1 MIPFLVRFP
10 AVVLLIPL
18 PFPLSLSPPS
28 IKTDSLWFRLRLWT
42 RTSMTS
48 AAHFHDRR
56 HRRRTR
62 SRCFYASARDPLW
75 AADPGGRAPRPAG
88 PWGGRQMRFL
98 YEEAGKLPRVL
109 LFVLFR
115 LNINTFGHILDMFAT
130 RYITIRI
137 DTNARISQI
146 DKNWQILI
154 GKIQWHY

>member
-1 MIPFLVRFP
+1 
-10 AVVLLIPL
+10 
-18 PFPLSLSPPS
+18 
-28 IKTDSLWFRLRLWT
+28 
-42 RTSMTS
+42 
-48 AAHFHDRR
+48 
-56 HRRRTR
+56 
-62 SRCFYASARDPLW
+62 
-75 AADPGGRAPRPAG
+75 
-88 PWGGRQMRFL
+88 MRFL

-154 GKIQWHY
+154 GKIQ